1 MDKNILK
8 KFAIESRQDL
18 MEKIKNKIKTFYV
31 DEEFKNEQKGE
42 LYILS
47 NEKHSLNLT
56 YEEYKKRELLI
67 KRIKELS
74 LEQVIEEA
82 AYTWFNRII
91 AIRYMEINDMLP
103 LTRDNQSLGIRVL
116 SSKDNTTDPEILK
129 FSNLMNPELD
139 IDFKKEKYVEL
150 KDDNEKFKYVLLLV
164 CKKLGRVIP
173 QVFDGVTD
181 YIDIL
186 IPDNLLNDTGF
197 VTKVINE
204 VPESNYTQVEIIGW
218 LYQYYNQTEKDRV
231 ISAKKAYKKNE
242 IPYATQLFTPDW
254 IVKYMVENSLGRY
267 WVEHNGDGALYP
279 SDNLYP
285 SDDLYPSDPITNKW
299 KYFIKDN
306 IESKEG
312 KLNPTEI
319 TFIDP
324 CCGSGHILV
333 YAFEV
338 FYQIYLQV
346 GYNKK
351 DIPELI
357 LKNNL
362 YGLDIDDRAGQL
374 SILSVLLKA
383 REYDKQIFSKD
394 IVRNI
399 NVMSIQ
405 ESNSISQSIIDN
417 INDENSKN
425 QAQYLLDNFKNAKE
439 IGSLLILEDK
449 DYSELEKN
457 IYDDTTLFVIEL
469 KEKLLP
475 IIKIA
480 RMLSKKYDITVTN
493 PPYMNQTSMS
503 EELKQYIKI
512 HYKNFKTDLFST
524 FIIRN
529 SLMTKEN
536 SYLGFMTPMVWMFI
550 SSYELLR
557 TYILEN
563 LNISSLIQLEYSA
576 LEEATVPICTFILTK
591 SKEVVNG
598 IYFRL
603 SDFIGGMRVQEKR
616 YLNILKQEDE
626 SYMFAK
632 NSSDFQKIPG
642 CPIAYWISDNV
653 LKAFENRK
661 MSNVAVA
668 KCGMGTSDNNRFL
681 RRWYEVNYLNIGFY
695 YHTIQ
700 ETEDCK
706 YRWIPYDKG
715 GEYRKWYGNKNYVV
729 NFYNNG
735 MDIREAT
742 KNASG
747 GRVVGTEYYFK
758 PHISWGSITSSDI
771 SFRYFNDGFIF
782 DSATNAVFLNHNDEL
797 NYILGYLNSKLIK
810 DWTKIINPTLN
821 FTVTDFLKLPY
832 ITEVKNKD
840 LVDKIVNI
848 SINLSK
854 NDWDSF
860 ETSWDFK
867 KHPLLE
873 FIDSMPGL
881 HDSNVKVPPTHLK
894 IVKNNYGEECFIADE
909 LPMRASISDS
919 FRKWEEYTE
928 KQFNTLKK
936 NEEELNKIFIDI
948 YGLQDE
954 LTPEEEDK
962 DVTIRKADQEREIKS
977 LISYAVG
984 CMFGRYSLNKD
995 GLIYAGGDFDQIYK
1009 KYKKEEDSWAGAS
1022 LANYR
1027 VLNDNG
1033 KEIDLSFEVDNDN
1046 VIPITDEAY
1055 FGDDIVE
1062 RFKKFIS
1069 VVYGEETLNENLDFI
1084 AETLGKKGTETNEDT
1099 IRRYFVNDFFND
1111 HVKIYQKRPIY
1122 WLFDSGKKNGFKA
1135 LIYMHRYN
1143 ENLVPK
1149 IRLDYLHRMQT
1160 TYEKLLSDINY
1171 KLTTELSMTDKKE
1184 VQKRQAD
1191 LNAKLQEIKEY
1202 DEKIAHIANQRIS
1215 IDLDDGVK
1223 VNYEKFKDILAKIK

>member
-1 MDKNILK
+1 MDKVVLK

-18 MEKIKNKIKTFYV
+18 MEKVKNKINTFYV
-31 DEEFKNEQKGE
+31 DEEFQKNQKGD

-47 NEKHSLNLT
+47 NEKHSLSLT
-56 YEEYKKRELLI
+56 HEEYKKRELLI

-74 LEQVIEEA
+74 FEQVIEEA

-116 SSKDNTTDPEILK
+116 SSKDNTPDPEILK
-129 FSNLMNPELD
+129 FTNLINPDLD
-139 IDFKKEKYVEL
+139 IDFKKEKYTEL

-164 CKKLGRVIP
+164 CKKLGKVIP

-197 VTKVINE
+197 VAKVINE
-204 VPESNYTQVEIIGW
+204 VPESNYNQVEIIGW

-267 WVEHNGDGALYP
+267 WIEHNGDGALYP

-285 SDDLYPSDPITNKW
+285 SNNLYLSSSITDNW

-306 IESKEG
+306 IENKED

-338 FYQIYLQV
+338 FYQIYLKS
-346 GYNKK
+346 GFNKN
-351 DIPELI
+351 DISELI
-357 LKNNL
+357 LKNNI

-383 REYDKQIFSKD
+383 REYDKNIFNKE
-394 IVRNI
+394 IVRNLNI
-399 NVMSIQ
+399 MSIQ
-405 ESNSISQSIIDN
+405 ESNNISGISIDN
-417 INDENSKN
+417 ISNENIKN
-425 QAQYLLDNFKNAKE
+425 KAIYLVEKFKNAKE
-439 IGSLLILEDK
+439 IGSLLILDNN
-449 DYSELEKN
+449 DYSNIEKY
-457 IYDDTTLFVIEL
+457 IYDDNTIFGIEL
-469 KEKLLP
+469 REKLLP

-480 RMLSKKYDITVTN
+480 RILSQKYDIVVTN
-493 PPYMNQTSMS
+493 PPYMNKGAMS
-503 EELKQYIKI
+503 VCLKEYIFNK
-512 HYKNFKTDLFST
+512 YSKYKTDLFSS
-524 FIIRN
+524 FIIHN
-529 SLMTKEN
+529 IELAKKE
-536 SYLGFMTPMVWMFI
+536 SYLGFMTPYVWMFI
-550 SSYELLR
+550 SSYEELR
-557 TYILEN
+557 NYLFKNVSID
-563 LNISSLIQLEYSA
+563 SLIQLEYSA
-576 LEEATVPICTFILTK
+576 LEEAVVPICTFVLK
-591 SKEVVNG
+591 NDSKNKLG
-598 IYFRL
+598 KYIRL
-603 SDFIGGMRVQEKR
+603 SNYKGGMTVQEQK
-616 YLNILKQEDE
+616 YLDIITKKSENYYVIEMEKME
-626 SYMFAK
+626 
-632 NSSDFQKIPG
+632 KIPG
-642 CPIAYWISDNV
+642 KPISYWLSDAM
-653 LKAFENRK
+653 LLTFENQK
-661 MSNVAVA
+661 VSEFTIPKSGVVTGN
-668 KCGMGTSDNNRFL
+668 DNLFL
-681 RRWYEVNYLNIGFY
+681 KLWYEIINSEICFTVKTEYGKYHLFQKGGSFRRWYGNREYVIALKRLYSDNLINNSVRRGDKEFYFKKGIGWSQIGSNTEKSFRKIDDSVCGTATPTLYLKNNKYYNYLLGLLNTKYSEVLINIF
-695 YHTIQ
+695 
-700 ETEDCK
+700 
-706 YRWIPYDKG
+706 
-715 GEYRKWYGNKNYVV
+715 
-729 NFYNNG
+729 
-735 MDIREAT
+735 
-742 KNASG
+742 
-747 GRVVGTEYYFK
+747 
-758 PHISWGSITSSDI
+758 
-771 SFRYFNDGFIF
+771 
-782 DSATNAVFLNHNDEL
+782 
-797 NYILGYLNSKLIK
+797 
-810 DWTKIINPTLN
+810 NPTLN
-821 FTVTDFLKLPY
+821 LLTTDVGNIPLIIDESK
-832 ITEVKNKD
+832 IDIINGI
-840 LVDKIVNI
+840 VDKN
-848 SINLSK
+848 INLSK
-854 NDWDSF
+854 IDWDSF

-881 HDSNVKVPPTHLK
+881 HDSNVKVSPTHLK
-894 IVKNNYGEECFIADE
+894 IVKNNYGEDCFIADE
-909 LPMRASISDS
+909 LPMRARISDS

-984 CMFGRYSLNKD
+984 CMFGRYSLDKE
-995 GLIYAGGDFDQIYK
+995 GLIYAGGDFDQVYK
-1009 KYKKEEDSWAGAS
+1009 KYKGEYGGWAGAS
-1022 LANYR
+1022 LANYT

-1046 VIPITDEAY
+1046 VIPITDESY

-1069 VVYGEETLNENLDFI
+1069 VTYGKETLNENLDFI
-1084 AETLGKKGTETNEDT
+1084 AETLGKKGTETSEDT

-1184 VQKRQAD
+1184 TQKKQAD

-1223 VNYEKFKDILAKIK
+1223 VNYDKFKEILAQVK

>member
-1 MDKNILK
+1 MDKTILK

-18 MEKIKNKIKTFYV
+18 MEKVKNKINTFYI
-31 DEEFKNEQKGE
+31 DEEFQKNQKGD
-42 LYILS
+42 LYILF
-47 NEKHSLNLT
+47 NEKHSLSLT
-56 YEEYKKRELLI
+56 HEEYKKRELLI

-103 LTRDNQSLGIRVL
+103 LTKDNQSLGIRVL
-116 SSKDNTTDPEILK
+116 SSKDNVPDPEILK
-129 FSNLMNPELD
+129 FTNLMNPELD
-139 IDFKKEKYVEL
+139 IDFKKEKYAEL

-204 VPESNYTQVEIIGW
+204 VPENNFKQVEIIGW

-231 ISAKKAYKKNE
+231 MSEKNAYKKNE

-254 IVKYMVENSLGRY
+254 IVQYMVQNSLGRF
-267 WVEHNGDGALYP
+267 WIEHSDEDDMVEN
-279 SDNLYP
+279 
-285 SDDLYPSDPITNKW
+285 W
-299 KYFIKDN
+299 KYLVKEN
-306 IESKEG
+306 IETKKE
-312 KLNPTEI
+312 KLNPVEI

-333 YAFEV
+333 YAFEL
-338 FYQIYLQV
+338 FYQMYLIN

-362 YGLDIDDRAGQL
+362 YGLDVDDRAGQL
-374 SILSVLLKA
+374 SILSIILKA
-383 REYDKQIFSKD
+383 REYDKTILNKK
-394 IVRNI
+394 IVQNLNI
-399 NVMSIQ
+399 LSIQ
-405 ESNSISQSIIDN
+405 ESNNISDFALETLNEN
-417 INDENSKN
+417 IKNKIKYLKKSLENSKE
-425 QAQYLLDNFKNAKE
+425 Y
-439 IGSLLILEDK
+439 GSLIVMEDI
-449 DYSELEKN
+449 DYTE
-457 IYDDTTLFVIEL
+457 VIEYIEQAPINFETINL
-469 KEKLLP
+469 RENCLP
-475 IIKIA
+475 LIKIA
-480 RMLSKKYDITVTN
+480 RILSKKYNIAVTN
-493 PPYMNQTSMS
+493 PPYVIKAKLEMKLRNFLDKNYKKFSNDLFTAFIKRMENFLISNDSYYSMITPHSWMTLGDLIDIRNELLENYSIINMAHMGVGAFGTDFGTTAFVISSEKKDNFNSIFIELSPYKTSEDKKINFLKAKRYQINQEIFKTLPNKAIAYTISKNM
-503 EELKQYIKI
+503 L
-512 HYKNFKTDLFST
+512 KNFTNGVLGKV
-524 FIIRN
+524 IITREG
-529 SLMTKEN
+529 MTT
-536 SYLGFMTPMVWMFI
+536 G
-550 SSYELLR
+550 
-557 TYILEN
+557 
-563 LNISSLIQLEYSA
+563 
-576 LEEATVPICTFILTK
+576 
-591 SKEVVNG
+591 
-598 IYFRL
+598 
-603 SDFIGGMRVQEKR
+603 
-616 YLNILKQEDE
+616 
-626 SYMFAK
+626 
-632 NSSDFQKIPG
+632 
-642 CPIAYWISDNV
+642 
-653 LKAFENRK
+653 
-661 MSNVAVA
+661 
-668 KCGMGTSDNNRFL
+668 NNDKFL
-681 RRWYEVNYLNIGFY
+681 RMWFEIENNKM
-695 YHTIQ
+695 TIYN
-700 ETEDCK
+700 DINCNSK
-706 YRWIPYDKG
+706 WFPYNKG
-715 GEYRKWYGNKNYVV
+715 GVCRKWYGNKEYVV
-729 NFYNNG
+729 NWEDSGKEIKNFKDEKTGRTRSHNYNGEFIFKDGITWGAFSSIGASFRISEKNTLFDSKGSMAFAYNNDNLLYYLALLNSNVVKKYLEFLSG
-735 MDIREAT
+735 TRDT
-742 KNASG
+742 KPGHLLNL
-747 GRVVGTEYYFK
+747 
-758 PHISWGSITSSDI
+758 P
-771 SFRYFNDGFIF
+771 FIF
-782 DSATNAVFLNHNDEL
+782 KEKPLVEVN
-797 NYILGYLNSKLIK
+797 KL
-810 DWTKIINPTLN
+810 
-821 FTVTDFLKLPY
+821 VKL
-832 ITEVKNKD
+832 
-840 LVDKIVNI
+840 NI
-848 SINLSK
+848 SISK

-881 HDSNVKVPPTHLK
+881 HDSNLKVPPTHLK
-894 IVKNNYGEECFIADE
+894 IVKNNYGEGCFIADE
-909 LPMRASISDS
+909 LPMRARISDS

-928 KQFNTLKK
+928 KQFNTLKN

-984 CMFGRYSLNKD
+984 CMFGRYSLDKE
-995 GLIYAGGDFDQIYK
+995 GLIYAGGDFDQVYK
-1009 KYKKEEDSWAGAS
+1009 KYKGEYGGWAGAS
-1022 LANYR
+1022 LANYT

-1055 FGDDIVE
+1055 FRDDIVE

-1069 VVYGEETLNENLDFI
+1069 VAYGKETLNENLDFI
-1084 AETLGKKGTETNEDT
+1084 AETLGKKGTETSEDT

-1184 VQKRQAD
+1184 TQKKQAD

-1223 VNYEKFKDILAKIK
+1223 VNYEKFKDILAKIR

>member
-1 MDKNILK
+1 MDKAILK

-18 MEKIKNKIKTFYV
+18 MEKIKNKINTFYV

-47 NEKHSLNLT
+47 NEKHSLSLT
-56 YEEYKKRELLI
+56 HEEYKKRELLI

-116 SSKDNTTDPEILK
+116 SSKDNTPDPEILK
-129 FSNLMNPELD
+129 FTNLMNPDLD
-139 IDFKKEKYVEL
+139 IDFKKEKYAEL

-197 VTKVINE
+197 VAKVINE
-204 VPESNYTQVEIIGW
+204 VPESNYNQVEIIGW

-279 SDNLYP
+279 SNNLYP
-285 SDDLYPSDPITNKW
+285 SNSLYPSSSITDNW
-299 KYFIKDN
+299 KYFIKEN
-306 IESKEG
+306 IENKKD

-338 FYQIYLQV
+338 FYQIYLQA

-383 REYDKQIFSKD
+383 REYDRNIFNKD
-394 IVRNI
+394 IIRDLHI
-399 NVMSIQ
+399 ISIQ
-405 ESNSISQSIIDN
+405 ESNIISEFIIEN
-417 INDENSKN
+417 ISDEEIK
-425 QAQYLLDNFKNAKE
+425 QKVLYLIDNFKNAKE
-439 IGSLLILEDK
+439 IGSLLKIEQRDYNNLLEYINNDNSILG
-449 DYSELEKN
+449 
-457 IYDDTTLFVIEL
+457 IEL
-469 KEKLLP
+469 REK
-475 IIKIA
+475 IIPLIKQANI
-480 RMLSKKYDITVTN
+480 LSYKYDVAVTN
-493 PPYMNQTSMS
+493 PPYMGLNSMNS
-503 EELKQYIKI
+503 VL
-512 HYKNFKTDLFST
+512 KNFLNKNYYEGRFDLCTAFMQFDLIKS
-524 FIIRN
+524 
-529 SLMTKEN
+529 KG
-536 SYLGFMTPMVWMFI
+536 YLAMINQQAWMFKKIYLSTRKRFLDNYQI
-550 SSYELLR
+550 S
-557 TYILEN
+557 TMIHMGMG
-563 LNISSLIQLEYSA
+563 A
-576 LEEATVPICTFILTK
+576 F
-591 SKEVVNG
+591 G
-598 IYFRL
+598 
-603 SDFIGGMRVQEKR
+603 SDFGTTAWVAKKDSVNQSIFIRLADDKNTENKEQNFFKKLNSNNIIKLNQEIFKT
-616 YLNILKQEDE
+616 
-626 SYMFAK
+626 
-632 NSSDFQKIPG
+632 IPNNQL
-642 CPIAYWISDNV
+642 AYWITNNIFKIFKNNKLLHEFCHPKKGFSSGDNPRFIRIWYEID
-653 LKAFENRK
+653 KEK
-661 MSNVAVA
+661 MFKNN
-668 KCGMGTSDNNRFL
+668 KWIPITMGGDF
-681 RRWYEVNYLNIGFY
+681 RRWYGNNTNVVNYELNGLELRNFKGSVMRNINYYYKECISWNDTSSTGKLAMRYHPSGF
-695 YHTIQ
+695 
-700 ETEDCK
+700 
-706 YRWIPYDKG
+706 IP
-715 GEYRKWYGNKNYVV
+715 
-729 NFYNNG
+729 
-735 MDIREAT
+735 
-742 KNASG
+742 NASG
-747 GRVVGTEYYFK
+747 PCIYTDNE
-758 PHISWGSITSSDI
+758 SI
-771 SFRYFNDGFIF
+771 Y
-782 DSATNAVFLNHNDEL
+782 
-797 NYILGYLNSKLIK
+797 YILGLMNSVVAEKLMS
-810 DWTKIINPTLN
+810 
-821 FTVTDFLKLPY
+821 Y
-832 ITEVKNKD
+832 IAPAMKFEVGEISNMPFIEKNNSEIVEKVKN
-840 LVDKIVNI
+840 NI
-848 SINLSK
+848 DISK
-854 NDWDSF
+854 CDWDSF

-867 KHPLLE
+867 KHPLIMGYNKERPYVMKEIKDEKTGVVLTKVSGTLE
-873 FIDSMPGL
+873 LSY
-881 HDSNVKVPPTHLK
+881 VKWKKQCDQNFEQLK
-894 IVKNNYGEECFIADE
+894 
-909 LPMRASISDS
+909 
-919 FRKWEEYTE
+919 
-928 KQFNTLKK
+928 Q

-962 DVTIRKADQEREIKS
+962 DVTIRKADKEREIKS
-977 LISYAVG
+977 LISHAVG
-984 CMFGRYSLNKD
+984 CMFGRYSLDKD
-995 GLIYAGGDFDQIYK
+995 GLIYAGGDFDKVYK
-1009 KYKKEEDSWAGAS
+1009 KYKGENGGWAGAS
-1022 LANYR
+1022 LANYK

-1069 VVYGEETLNENLDFI
+1069 VVYGKETLNENLDFI
-1084 AETLGKKGTETNEDT
+1084 AETLGKKGTETSEDT

-1184 VQKRQAD
+1184 AQKRQAD